1 MQHLGIIPACAGNT
15 PKHGEPSVRRRDHPR
30 VCGEHPLCSIAWHPQ
45 AGSSPRVRGT
55 LRSMRSW
62 FCRSR
67 IIPACAGNTR
77 RAARATASSRDHP
90 RVCGEHSGVYVGRP
104 NDLGSSPRVRG
115 TRLARAGLQFQRG
128 IIPACAGN
136 TGSFAGSGPWR
147 WDHPRVCGE
156 HLHFPDGALG
166 FRGSSPRV
174 RGTHTGLAAFV
185 IGVGIIPACAGN
197 TPRRATAWTPRR
209 DHPRVCGEHSWSS
222 IEASRCL
229 GSSPRVRG
237 TPPFVLREG
246 APRGIIPA
254 CAGNT
259 PARLVHQ
266 VAHRDHPRVCGEH
279 GLRLADD
286 VALLGSS
293 PRVRGT
299 PSTYATLSTT
309 VGIIPACAGNTIE
322 SGAKSEACRDH
333 PRVCGEHR
341 SVRKFCKLRAGSS
354 PRVRGTLCHEKRG
367 GAPGGIIPACA
378 GNTRRRR

>member
-1 MQHLGIIPACAGNT
+1 MASLPFAVGIIPACAGNT
-15 PKHGEPSVRRRDHPR
+15 PCAASRGTRRRDHPR
-30 VCGEHPLCSIAWHPQ
+30 VCGEHCGRCAP
-45 AGSSPRVRGT
+45 GS
-55 LRSMRSW
+55 
-62 FCRSR
+62 
-67 IIPACAGNTR
+67 
-77 RAARATASSRDHP
+77 AA
-90 RVCGEHSGVYVGRP
+90 
-104 NDLGSSPRVRG
+104 
-115 TRLARAGLQFQRG
+115 
-128 IIPACAGN
+128 
-136 TGSFAGSGPWR
+136 
-147 WDHPRVCGE
+147 
-156 HLHFPDGALG
+156 
-166 FRGSSPRV
+166 RGSSPRV
-174 RGTHTGLAAFV
+174 RGTPVERHAPQLQ
-185 IGVGIIPACAGN
+185 VGIIPACAGN
-197 TPRRATAWTPRR
+197 TLACTSAGRTTW
-209 DHPRVCGEHSWSS
+209 DHPRVCGEH
-222 IEASRCL
+222 ASPARASTFSA

-341 SVRKFCKLRAGSS
+341 SGRPFSKLRAGSS